1 MADRGVN
8 VVFFQRSIEGSG
20 EGGIEYCGSQGEAH
34 DEEATDGRHNRCR
47 KTTPAAEEGE
57 KADKNLDNGGDDGND
72 VGDKHPFG
80 HLSVSFEASCEFL
93 AEELIRSCLIEAP
106 YVDRVEPKFI
116 CMLGAERDVVVGIVF
131 RGRVVVVEVTGAV
144 VPQTNVVEII
154 DAGGV
159 CSR

>member
-8 VVFFQRSIEGSG
+8 VVIFQRGIEGSG
-20 EGGIEYCGSQGEAH
+20 EGGIEYCGSQGEGH

-57 KADKNLDNGGDDGND
+57 KADNNLDHSGDDGND

-80 HLSVSFEASCEFL
+80 HFSVSFEASCELL
-93 AEELIRSCLIEAP
+93 AEELIRICLIEAP
-106 YVDRVEPKFI
+106 YLDRVEPELI
-116 CMLGAERDVVVGIVF
+116 CMLGAEGDVVV
-131 RGRVVVVEVTGAV
+131 VVIEVTSAV

-154 DAGGV
+154 DVGGV
-159 CSR
+159 CS